1 MSIESALF
9 GLALALADGDRDLA
23 RFATAG
29 DVDRYALANAIP
41 CQLLLKLLYLT
52 DGDAIDGQND
62 VAEHQPGRVR
72 GTGGFD
78 GDDEKTQLLT
88 IRKGPS
94 QSLRQANSLS
104 ANAKIPAA
112 DPTMLKKRGHRVVDR

>member
-1 MSIESALF
+1 VSALF
-9 GLALALADGDRDLA
+9 GLALPLADGDRDFA

-29 DVDRYALANAIP
+29 DADRYALANAVP

-52 DGDAIDGQND
+52 DGDTIDGQND
-62 VAEHQPGRVR
+62 VAEHQPCRVR
-72 GTGGFD
+72 GTAGFD
-78 GDDEKTQLLT
+78 GDDEKSQFLA
-88 IRKGPS
+88 IREGSS
-94 QSLRQANSLS
+94 QSFWQANSLS